1 MIVIGDELLA
11 GYVEDRNS
19 PWLAERLRALGV
31 PLVRVQMV
39 PDTFEAIGEALGAEL
54 AHTRPRLV
62 FTSGGLGPTPD
73 DITFEAVAV
82 SLGRDLVED
91 PDLSARMDQIAE
103 RTLAS
108 GVEVDAEFRTH
119 LGRMARIPDGAT
131 VLDPQGRWIPSAVV
145 DVDGG
150 ADVPGGASIVILP
163 GVPAAFRSLFDEV
176 VAPARVAGRRTPPAV
191 EEVEHEL
198 PESLLSSAFV
208 RLMDAHPD
216 VQLGSYPGRPMIVR
230 LTGPAA
236 SVAAA
241 ASDLRATIDAIT
253 ATDAGARLV
262 EAWRDRQRD
271 EGKA

>member
-1 MIVIGDELLA
+1 
-11 GYVEDRNS
+11 
-19 PWLAERLRALGV
+19 
-31 PLVRVQMV
+31 
-39 PDTFEAIGEALGAEL
+39 
-54 AHTRPRLV
+54 V

-73 DITFEAVAV
+73 DITFEAVAA

-108 GVEVDAEFRTH
+108 GVEVDTGFRTH
-119 LGRMARIPDGAT
+119 LGRMARIPEGAI
-131 VLDPQGRWIPSAVV
+131 VLDPQGRWVPAAVV
-145 DVDGG
+145 DLDGG
-150 ADVPGGASIVILP
+150 ADAPGGASIVILP

-191 EEVEHEL
+191 EEIEHEL

-208 RLMDAHPD
+208 GLMDVHPD

-241 ASDLRATIDAIT
+241 ASGLRAKIDAIT
-253 ATDAGARLV
+253 STDAGARLV
-262 EAWRDRQRD
+262 DAWRDRQRD
-271 EGKA
+271 TGQA